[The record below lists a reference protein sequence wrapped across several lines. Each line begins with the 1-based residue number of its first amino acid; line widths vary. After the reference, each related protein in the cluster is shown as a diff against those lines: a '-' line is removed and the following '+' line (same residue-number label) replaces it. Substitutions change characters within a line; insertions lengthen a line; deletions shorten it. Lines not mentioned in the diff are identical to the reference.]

1 MSRPRSSLRIC
12 LIASSRFPVREPFAG
27 GLEAHTHALAKELRS
42 RGQRILF
49 GHWAALEGNC
59 KEPGVIALDSGC
71 VWGGKMTLLNV
82 DSGEMHRCAC
92 SRPANLKS

>member
-1 MSRPRSSLRIC
+1 MIGQHDAIKAQLP
-12 LIASSRFPVREPFAG
+12 G
-27 GLEAHTHALAKELRS
+27 N
-42 RGQRILF
+42 QRILF

-59 KEPGVIALDSGC
+59 NEPGVIALDSGC